1 MLGIILGI
9 LKIAGIVL
17 LVLLGIL
24 LTLILLVLFVPVRYR
39 VRGAFDGTPRGMGE
53 ISWLLHL
60 ISCRITYEDEPDL
73 AVRIL
78 GIRVGKK
85 RPGRDEAEPVSEE
98 PASEKPAGQKPVS
111 QGSASEEPVSEK
123 PVSQNPASEEPAG
136 QKPVSQEPV
145 SDKPAGE
152 RPVSD
157 LPDRD
162 EKSGEAENLGEN
174 QGEDQKENREEL
186 AREAAGQMHWEP
198 DGGKKPETEKM
209 PKQPKTVQDRP
220 QRRRFFWRRF
230 QPKYIWKKIRVTF
243 QKICD
248 KLKTLRDRWQQI
260 LEFLQNE
267 ENRQTFRNLKK
278 QLLALLY
285 HIRPRKLT
293 GRLRFG
299 FEDPFKTGQLLTY
312 VSPFYGLYAQHVTLI
327 PVFEEEVLEGEL
339 DMKGRIRLAALI
351 WIGIQVIRDRN
362 FRILLKKWN
371 AV

>member
-60 ISCRITYEDEPDL
+60 ITCRITYEEKPDL

-85 RPGRDEAEPVSEE
+85 QPERDEAEPVSEE
-98 PASEKPAGQKPVS
+98 PASEKPVS
-111 QGSASEEPVSEK
+111 QGSASEEL
-123 PVSQNPASEEPAG
+123 VSQKPA
-136 QKPVSQEPV
+136 SQEPA

-152 RPVSD
+152 RPVPD
-157 LPDRD
+157 LPDLD

-186 AREAAGQMHWEP
+186 AREATGQMHWEP

-209 PKQPKTVQDRP
+209 PKQPKTVQARP
-220 QRRRFFWRRF
+220 QRRRFFWRWF

-299 FEDPFKTGQLLTY
+299 FEDPFKTGQILTY